1 MKFAEVFRKYG
12 LFIVLII
19 ICIVFSVMTPAFFTL
34 SNIMTIAR
42 QVSMTGIAA
51 VGMMFVLLTGGIDLS
66 IGSVL
71 ALVNVVG
78 AWLLVNT
85 GIPSGIIVAM
95 MIAFAAGFGLLQGVI
110 ITKMKVPPLICT
122 MAFMNILS
130 GLAFIITQGMPVY
143 GYKDAAFD
151 LLGKGFVGPIP
162 VPVLIMIGVI
172 VLGAIIL
179 SKTYFG
185 RYFYAIGGNEEAA
198 LLSGINV
205 NRTKML
211 VYTLSCAFAGLAGI
225 IMLSRLGSGQ
235 PITGTGFEFEVI
247 ICVVLGG
254 VSVAGGS
261 GKLFGVVV
269 GVLIMG
275 VLTNG
280 LLLVNVN
287 EYVQRVVQGVV
298 LVLAVGFD
306 TMSRVSKKATQE
318 AKDRAIGGT
327 SSAKT

>member
-1 MKFAEVFRKYG
+1 MKFAELFKKYG
-12 LFIVLII
+12 LFVVLIV
-19 ICIVFSVMTPAFFTL
+19 ICVVFSVMTPAFFTL
-34 SNIMTIAR
+34 SNMMTVAR

-66 IGSVL
+66 IGSMV
-71 ALVNVVG
+71 ALVNVIG

-85 GIPSGIIVAM
+85 GIPSAIIVIM
-95 MIAFAAGFGLLQGVI
+95 MIALAAAFGLLQGVI

-130 GLAFIITQGMPVY
+130 GFAFIITQGMPVY

-162 VPVLIMIGVI
+162 VPVIIMVGVI
-172 VLGAIIL
+172 ALGSVIL
-179 SKTYFG
+179 SKSYFG

-205 NRTKML
+205 NGIKTL
-211 VYTLSCAFAGLAGI
+211 VYTLSGAFAGLAGI

-235 PITGTGFEFEVI
+235 PITGNGFEFQVI
-247 ICVVLGG
+247 IGVVLGG

-261 GKLFGVVV
+261 GKLSGVVA
-269 GVLIMG
+269 GVLIIG

-287 EYVQRVVQGVV
+287 EYVQRVIQGVV

-306 TMSRVSKKATQE
+306 AMSRVSKKRTQE
-318 AKDRAIGGT
+318 AKDQAIGVP
-327 SSAKT
+327 AV